1 MLIITF
7 HIFKH
12 LEKYK
17 IQANGHAN
25 GQSNG
30 HSNGLNGHTIVE
42 DSESE
47 SEAEEV
53 SDTHRK
59 LTLRKDQWINNTAKP
74 ILSSPLIGGAS
85 ISLPGI
91 ASCQ

>member
-7 HIFKH
+7 HLFKH
-12 LEKYK
+12 LENYQ

-53 SDTHRK
+53 SGTHRYLK
-59 LTLRKDQWINNTAKP
+59 THPKKGPMDW
-74 ILSSPLIGGAS
+74 
-85 ISLPGI
+85 
-91 ASCQ
+91 

>member
-1 MLIITF
+1 MMLIITF
-7 HIFKH
+7 HLFKH
-12 LEKYK
+12 LEKYQ

-53 SDTHRK
+53 SGTRGYLKTHPK
-59 LTLRKDQWINNTAKP
+59 KGPMD
-74 ILSSPLIGGAS
+74 
-85 ISLPGI
+85 
-91 ASCQ
+91 

>member
-1 MLIITF
+1 MAMARLSENILLLYDDLMTLIITF
-7 HIFKH
+7 YLNKH
-12 LEKYK
+12 LEKYQ

-53 SDTHRK
+53 KGTHRYLK
-59 LTLRKDQWINNTAKP
+59 LEN
-74 ILSSPLIGGAS
+74 SPEEGTNAME
-85 ISLPGI
+85 
-91 ASCQ
+91 

>member
-1 MLIITF
+1 MMLIITLYL
-7 HIFKH
+7 FKH
-12 LEKYK
+12 LEKYQ

-53 SDTHRK
+53 SGT
-59 LTLRKDQWINNTAKP
+59 
-74 ILSSPLIGGAS
+74 
-85 ISLPGI
+85 PGYLK
-91 ASCQ
+91 

>member
-1 MLIITF
+1 MLTF
-7 HIFKH
+7 YLKH
-12 LEKYK
+12 LEKYQ

-53 SDTHRK
+53 SGTHTYLK
-59 LTLRKDQWINNTAKP
+59 THPKKGPMESQQNQ
-74 ILSSPLIGGAS
+74 SYPL
-85 ISLPGI
+85 
-91 ASCQ
+91 

>member
-7 HIFKH
+7 DLFKH

-17 IQANGHAN
+17 IEANGHAN

-53 SDTHRK
+53 SGIHTYLKTHPK
-59 LTLRKDQWINNTAKP
+59 
-74 ILSSPLIGGAS
+74 IG
-85 ISLPGI
+85 PMD
-91 ASCQ
+91 

>member
-7 HIFKH
+7 HLFKH
-12 LEKYK
+12 LEKYQ

-53 SDTHRK
+53 SGTHRK
-59 LTLRKDQWINNTAKP
+59 LTLRKDQCNGLTTQPNQ
-74 ILSSPLIGGAS
+74 SYPL
-85 ISLPGI
+85 
-91 ASCQ
+91 